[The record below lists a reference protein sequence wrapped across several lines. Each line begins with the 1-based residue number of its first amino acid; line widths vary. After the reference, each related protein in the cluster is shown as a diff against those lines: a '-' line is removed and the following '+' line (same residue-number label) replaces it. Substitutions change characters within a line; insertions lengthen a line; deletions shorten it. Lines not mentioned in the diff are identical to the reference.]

1 MIFQAWA
8 DSGCNS
14 EVGNIWYHS
23 WCRGDT
29 VRWYTVYNPY
39 TVIYTRCSGDTTPL
53 TVCIHCCAAAAVGKL
68 FEFIRHFVAARFRN
82 CPFWRSYTP
91 DTGWHESSQGLHWSQ
106 AVCDGASRKI
116 VSVLKFGISA
126 QYSHFFQL
134 AADDGLVNL
143 PIMILYRIPKKNL
156 CTKRSKQS
164 SSPSSMPSLPC
175 QNWRDHNNCSR
186 YEKISLHWVDNIN
199 HIMVP
204 QFKITSQTWLPL
216 RRHPARWFW
225 KTKQLFASLAS
236 RELIV
241 IWA

>member
-1 MIFQAWA
+1 MILQAWE

-29 VRWYTVYNPY
+29 VRWYSVYNLY

-68 FEFIRHFVAARFRN
+68 FEFIRHFVAVRFRN

-91 DTGWHESSQGLHWSQ
+91 DTGWHQSSQGLHWSQ
-106 AVCDGASRKI
+106 AVCVMAHREKI
-116 VSVLKFGISA
+116 VSVLEFGISA

-143 PIMILYRIPKKNL
+143 PIMILYRIPIKTFASRDPSSSHHHHQYHHRHFKVEAITTLHSATIACNRK
-156 CTKRSKQS
+156 TRIAADVKRQS
-164 SSPSSMPSLPC
+164 SFLCIGFMWWPS
-175 QNWRDHNNCSR
+175 
-186 YEKISLHWVDNIN
+186 
-199 HIMVP
+199 
-204 QFKITSQTWLPL
+204 
-216 RRHPARWFW
+216 
-225 KTKQLFASLAS
+225 
-236 RELIV
+236 
-241 IWA
+241 